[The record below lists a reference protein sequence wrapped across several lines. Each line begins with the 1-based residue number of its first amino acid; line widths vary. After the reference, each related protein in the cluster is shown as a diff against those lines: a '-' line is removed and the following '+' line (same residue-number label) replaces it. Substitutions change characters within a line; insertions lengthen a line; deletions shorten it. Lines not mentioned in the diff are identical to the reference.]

1 MPACCRVVSLH
12 AGVDSNLGERA
23 YSVPVVTIC
32 PLADLWVQM
41 ATKRKFHMGEEE
53 REAGEYGHLRL
64 KSHTA
69 DGDRW
74 EFFSS
79 LRERRWGAR
88 SGLTSLS
95 FLLQLFLQHTF
106 SPIFIPFKKNLP
118 AVLVQTAEKFDLS
131 HLLLNM
137 RIWVAFPI
145 LSCAFCLGLGP

>member
-1 MPACCRVVSLH
+1 MLVPACCRVVSLH

-79 LRERRWGAR
+79 LRERRWG
-88 SGLTSLS
+88 
-95 FLLQLFLQHTF
+95 
-106 SPIFIPFKKNLP
+106 
-118 AVLVQTAEKFDLS
+118 V
-131 HLLLNM
+131 
-137 RIWVAFPI
+137 
-145 LSCAFCLGLGP
+145 